1 MVLSKPQR
9 IFSALAAA
17 FYVSAGCL
25 HFLNTDPYLKIM
37 PPYLPWHVAAVYVS
51 GAAEIAGGIG
61 MLVPALRRSAAWG
74 LAALLVA
81 VFPANIYMATHN
93 IQVTGQ
99 PIPSALL
106 WLRLP
111 LQGVLIWWVLW
122 CTATLGHRPR
132 RRR

>member
-17 FYVSAGCL
+17 FYVTAGCL
-25 HFLNTDPYLKIM
+25 HFLNTDPYLKIV
-37 PPYLPWHVAAVYVS
+37 PPYLPWRMAAVYLRC
-51 GAAEIAGGIG
+51 AAEIAGGLG
-61 MLVPALRRSAAWG
+61 LLVPALRRSAAWG

-93 IQVTGQ
+93 IQVTGH
-99 PIPSALL
+99 PIPPALL

-111 LQGVLIWWVLW
+111 LQGLLIWWVLW
-122 CTATLGHRPR
+122 CTAIRSYRPR